1 MGDITR
7 IRVHGSAARAVIGGR
22 EADDPESII
31 PVVGSYVGGVIRPN
45 FSGPIWCWLPVPI
58 YPRFSGD
65 TVKVVGARIDFQR
78 NFISDRLRT
87 GEIEL
92 GAAEVVRD
100 GGGPQIARI
109 GNIRFLNRRLRSV
122 DISEAQGKEFVI
134 FDRSFFAGGEGVP
147 VGEHACAVGIQFLV
161 NPREPAQP
169 GANIAVF
176 SAEVT
181 IEETS

>member
-1 MGDITR
+1 MAGITR

-22 EADDPESII
+22 DPDDPDSIV
-31 PVVGSYVGGVIRPN
+31 PVVGSYLGGMIRPN
-45 FSGPIWCWLPVPI
+45 FSGSVWCWVPVPI
-58 YPRFSGD
+58 AAGVPGER
-65 TVKVVGARIDFQR
+65 VKVVGARIDFQR
-78 NFISDRLRT
+78 NFVSDRLRL
-87 GEIEL
+87 GEIDL

-109 GNIRFLNRRLRSV
+109 DNTQRLDPSLRSTL
-122 DISEAQGKEFVI
+122 AGRPQGPEFVI
-134 FDRSFFAGGEGVP
+134 FATSFFADGQGVP
-147 VGEHACAVGIQFLV
+147 LGDHGCAVGIQFLV

-181 IEETS
+181 ISETG